1 MASNTLP
8 SSAYQAPAL
17 VRGSLRNTMIEDL
30 PQVSVRRAPPQK
42 LQERP
47 KIISPMSDDFP
58 TPKANTAY
66 VRPASIPESP
76 ASSDTQ
82 SDDDSL
88 WSKRSSSSEFDE
100 LYDISESEV
109 DDLPIKLSGSVKKRV
124 NGGRPERYPSIIIP
138 SPSEWPTIEKLRST
152 TTLSPPTQ
160 IVLSPAVLS
169 QMQQRSLRVPSSST
183 APSLDGSLTSEELAV
198 SSCPSTPD
206 IQQHV
211 DDNEWELP
219 TQLDP
224 SALFVLQHIS
234 PEEEHDQQE
243 IVIEVPEEA
252 MAEMRE
258 IIESPPLTGRL
269 LGIETKNLKTAKEAS
284 DNDADDE
291 LLALSVPSPGGFFA
305 SLDSSIRRTWSN
317 ASPAPT
323 TGVATSFYGVPFR
336 QERASALTTSTA
348 ASFYGVPWRSPSSE
362 TVEQTILMASPKSDQ
377 LPITARKIMFSPTE
391 VITEVDEVD
400 ESYSTTLEES
410 AAVNM
415 NRTALW
421 LHAQTDYM
429 KAVCEDEEVA
439 ESFRLLQD
447 AVPTTPEQI
456 SPASSNLSPSKKSVR
471 FVETSG
477 EIKEPFTAVPT
488 KRISPIHDGTFW
500 EGWRHAKRSQRA
512 RDVFQH
518 RQARAEAEHVR
529 RTSCTKDHVQ
539 QLQGIY
545 EMTVTDRPAPSR
557 PVSSFLP
564 ATTEDET
571 VEIIAQAERE
581 RQALHQ
587 MQSSAWVL
595 SAQKEVNGGRL
606 LTSPIVASFR
616 VRRDVQILDLAGQAH
631 CGWAWTVAAEH
642 PDAVVYTTVSSDA
655 EAHVA
660 ESSLDGPSNHF
671 VVAAPKTWE
680 LPFEDH
686 TFDVVSARNL
696 YAYLKTTW
704 PKGQAADEWDLTLR
718 ECLRVI
724 KPGGYFEFDLLDAEL
739 VHPEQAGQA
748 LSVEFAFNLKT
759 RGYDPS
765 AGKSFLPRLKR
776 AGFGDIKRAWMV
788 LPVADVLPRWTDSG
802 KTPNSGS
809 SAATVTPGTKRDDY
823 FGPDAAERVIGPE
836 GNVEYYEAPVTGST
850 RDVRA
855 MTGLI
860 GARMWEQW
868 MLKLNGEMGR
878 HEGRCLEGVAKAL
891 EEGGKGNAAW
901 RGLVG
906 WARKPA
912 AIMLFFSFFKTLV
925 NHEVTV
931 ELKNDISIRGTLKSV
946 DQYLNIKLDDISV
959 VEEMKYPHLSSVK
972 NVFIRGSV
980 VRYVHLPAAAVDT
993 PLLEDATRREA
1004 SQAVAKAKQ
1013 G

>member
-1 MASNTLP
+1 MAANILP

-17 VRGSLRNTMIEDL
+17 VRGSMRNTMIEDL

-58 TPKANTAY
+58 TPKANTSY
-66 VRPASIPESP
+66 VPVKAVPESP

-88 WSKRSSSSEFDE
+88 WSKRSSNSDFDE
-100 LYDISESEV
+100 MYDISESEV
-109 DDLPIKLSGSVKKRV
+109 DDLPIKLSTSVKKRV
-124 NGGRPERYPSIIIP
+124 NAGRPARYPSLIIP
-138 SPSEWPTIEKLRST
+138 SPSEWPSIDKLRST
-152 TTLSPPTQ
+152 TALSPPTK

-183 APSLDGSLTSEELAV
+183 APSLDGSLTSEELAI

-206 IQQHV
+206 LQQRA
-211 DDNEWELP
+211 DGNDWEPP

-224 SALFVLQHIS
+224 SALFLLRHIS
-234 PEEEHDQQE
+234 PEEEHDQVE
-243 IVIEVPEEA
+243 VVIEVPDEA
-252 MAEMRE
+252 IAEMRE
-258 IIESPPLTGRL
+258 IVESPPLTSRL
-269 LGIETKNLKTAKEAS
+269 LGIETKNLKSAKEACDS
-284 DNDADDE
+284 DADDE
-291 LLALSVPSPGGFFA
+291 LSALSVPSPGGFFA
-305 SLDSSIRRTWSN
+305 SLDSSVRRTWSD
-317 ASPAPT
+317 ASPGPT
-323 TGVATSFYGVPFR
+323 TGVAASFYGVPFR
-336 QERASALTTSTA
+336 QERDSALTTSTA
-348 ASFYGVPWRSPSSE
+348 ASFYGVPWRSQSGE
-362 TVEQTILMASPKSDQ
+362 TIEQTISIASPKSDQ
-377 LPITARKIMFSPTE
+377 FPVTARKIMFSPTD

-400 ESYSTTLEES
+400 ESYNATLEES
-410 AAVNM
+410 AAANM
-415 NRTALW
+415 SRTQLW

-429 KAVCEDEEVA
+429 KAVCEDEDVA
-439 ESFRLLQD
+439 ESFKLLAD
-447 AVPTTPEQI
+447 AVPKTPEI
-456 SPASSNLSPSKKSVR
+456 TSPNLSNSSPSKKSVR
-471 FVETSG
+471 FAETSG
-477 EIKEPFTAVPT
+477 GAKEHSNAEPA

-500 EGWRHAKRSQRA
+500 QGWRHAKRSQRA

-539 QLQGIY
+539 QLQGKY
-545 EMTVTDRPAPSR
+545 EITTADRPAPSR
-557 PVSSFLP
+557 PVSSLLP
-564 ATTEDET
+564 ATTEDEMKE
-571 VEIIAQAERE
+571 VIAQAERE

-587 MQSSAWVL
+587 MQSSAWAL

-606 LTSPIVASFR
+606 LTSPIVASFKT
-616 VRRDVQILDLAGQAH
+616 RRDVQVLDLAGQAH

-660 ESSLDGPSNHF
+660 ESSLEGPSNHF

-680 LPFEDH
+680 LPFEDN

-696 YAYLKTTW
+696 YAHLKTTW

-718 ECLRVI
+718 ECLRII

-739 VHPEQAGQA
+739 VHPDQAGQA
-748 LSVEFAFNLKT
+748 LGVEFAFNLKT

-788 LPVADVLPRWTDSG
+788 LPVADVLPKWTDTG

-809 SAATVTPGTKRDDY
+809 SAATITPGAKRDDY
-823 FGPDAAERVIGPE
+823 FGPEAAERVISADGS
-836 GNVEYYEAPVTGST
+836 VEYYEAPVTGST

-868 MLKLNGEMGR
+868 MLKLNNEMGR
-878 HEGRCLEGVAKAL
+878 SEGRCLEGVAKAL

-906 WARKPA
+906 WARKP
-912 AIMLFFSFFKTLV
+912 
-925 NHEVTV
+925 
-931 ELKNDISIRGTLKSV
+931 
-946 DQYLNIKLDDISV
+946 
-959 VEEMKYPHLSSVK
+959 
-972 NVFIRGSV
+972 
-980 VRYVHLPAAAVDT
+980 
-993 PLLEDATRREA
+993 
-1004 SQAVAKAKQ
+1004 
-1013 G
+1013 

>member
-1 MASNTLP
+1 MASNTHP

-47 KIISPMSDDFP
+47 NIISPMSDDFP
-58 TPKANTAY
+58 TPKANTTY
-66 VRPASIPESP
+66 VRPASVPESP

-183 APSLDGSLTSEELAV
+183 APSLDGSLTSEELAI

-206 IQQHV
+206 IQQHA
-211 DDNEWELP
+211 DGDEWELP

-224 SALFVLQHIS
+224 SALFMLQHLS
-234 PEEEHDQQE
+234 PEEEHEQVE
-243 IVIEVPEEA
+243 VVIEVPEEA

-269 LGIETKNLKTAKEAS
+269 LGIETKNLKPTKEAS
-284 DNDADDE
+284 DSDADDE
-291 LLALSVPSPGGFFA
+291 LSALSVPSPGGFFA
-305 SLDSSIRRTWSN
+305 SLDSSIRRTWSD
-317 ASPAPT
+317 ASPALS

-348 ASFYGVPWRSPSSE
+348 ASFYGVPWRSPSSD
-362 TVEQTILMASPKSDQ
+362 TVEQTISMASPKSDQ

-447 AVPTTPEQI
+447 AVPKTPEQT
-456 SPASSNLSPSKKSVR
+456 SPVSSNLSPSKKSVR

-477 EIKEPFTAVPT
+477 VAKGHFTAVPT
-488 KRISPIHDGTFW
+488 NRISPIHDGTFW

-545 EMTVTDRPAPSR
+545 EMTITDRPAPSR

-587 MQSSAWVL
+587 MQSSAWAL

-680 LPFEDH
+680 LPFEDN

-704 PKGQAADEWDLTLR
+704 PKGEAADEWDLTLR

-776 AGFGDIKRAWMV
+776 AGFGDIKRAWVV

-823 FGPDAAERVIGPE
+823 FGPDAAERVIGPQ

-868 MLKLNGEMGR
+868 MLKLNGEMAR

-906 WARKPA
+906 WARKP
-912 AIMLFFSFFKTLV
+912 
-925 NHEVTV
+925 
-931 ELKNDISIRGTLKSV
+931 
-946 DQYLNIKLDDISV
+946 
-959 VEEMKYPHLSSVK
+959 
-972 NVFIRGSV
+972 
-980 VRYVHLPAAAVDT
+980 
-993 PLLEDATRREA
+993 
-1004 SQAVAKAKQ
+1004 
-1013 G
+1013 